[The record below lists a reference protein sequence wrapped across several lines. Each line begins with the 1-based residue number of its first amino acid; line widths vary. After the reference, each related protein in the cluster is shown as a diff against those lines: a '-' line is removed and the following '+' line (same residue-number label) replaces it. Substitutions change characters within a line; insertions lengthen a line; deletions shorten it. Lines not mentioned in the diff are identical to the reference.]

1 MAYKLIEYIV
11 KSLVSKPDQVVVQE
25 VEGNGKRMLQICVS
39 PHDIAKVIGS
49 GGRTF
54 RALRTVV
61 SPVLSPDIKDIV
73 VDVAK

>member
-1 MAYKLIEYIV
+1 MAYKLVEYIV
-11 KSLVSKPDQVVVQE
+11 KSLVSKPDMVTVQE
-25 VEGNGKRMLQICVS
+25 IEGNGKRMLQVCVS

-61 SPVLSPDIKDIV
+61 AHVLPPDIKDIV
-73 VDVAK
+73 IDVAQ

>member
-1 MAYKLIEYIV
+1 MAHKLIEYIV

-25 VEGNGKRMLQICVS
+25 VDAAGKRILQIRVS

-61 SPVLSPDIKDIV
+61 TPALSPDIKDII